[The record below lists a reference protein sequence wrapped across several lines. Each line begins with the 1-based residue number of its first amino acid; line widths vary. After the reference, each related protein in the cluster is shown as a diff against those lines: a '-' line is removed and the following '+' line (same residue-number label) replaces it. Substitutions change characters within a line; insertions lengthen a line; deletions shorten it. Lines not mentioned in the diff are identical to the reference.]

1 MTITTTLPFEQR
13 LKVAQA
19 TIDAQL
25 QRAKPANRQTLLN
38 GLWARWINHNV
49 LHNSPAL
56 QVLQGG
62 KP

>member
-49 LHNSPAL
+49 LNNDPAL